1 MFTER
6 RIAVILNKYKSR
18 QSCEPRWVH
27 SHKPNAVYGFT
38 LIELMIVIFIVGVL
52 SAVAIPLMRGRVDAS
67 KWTEG
72 RAMAGSIRTSI
83 RALIGEHG
91 PGYDFT
97 TITALS
103 QLGFR
108 DSDLDGKYF
117 KHGDFTFLIT
127 SADPLEYTVTIT
139 ANQTTSPDAPVSPS
153 GMILD
158 QDGDFTEIP

>member
-6 RIAVILNKYKSR
+6 RIVVILKKCKFR
-18 QSCEPRWVH
+18 P
-27 SHKPNAVYGFT
+27 GFT
-38 LIELMIVIFIVGVL
+38 LIELMIVIFVVGVL
-52 SAVAIPLMRGRVDAS
+52 SAVAIPLMRGRVDSS

-72 RAMAGSIRTSI
+72 RSMAGALRTSI

-97 TITALS
+97 TITSLS

-108 DSDLDGKYF
+108 ESDFDGKYF
-117 KHGDFTFLIT
+117 KHGDFKFAIT

-139 ANQTTSPDAPVSPS
+139 TNKTTSPDAPTSPS

-158 QDGDFTEIP
+158 QDGEFTEIP